1 MIPALLGAL
10 RFAPAVLSA
19 GREIAG
25 ALSGREMPPAAT
37 AEEVADRIDA
47 MPEAERRAALSH
59 VLAAR
64 VRCQE
69 LDTAR
74 FTSLTEGGAD
84 KVRATARPEIAL
96 RAMRVVSLLGRGL
109 TLLVLATVGEWAV
122 RMAYAVLG
130 AGEPEL
136 PSIWALIA
144 EAEPLA
150 EMIWAPLVATIAA
163 STSIV
168 RKYMGCRERDKSRE
182 DEIRAGRPLDAGQA
196 TIADAGGAIAGLVRA
211 FRGGRP

>member
-10 RFAPAVLSA
+10 RFAPAVLAA

-25 ALSGREMPPAAT
+25 ALSGRELPPAAT
-37 AEEVADRIDA
+37 AEEVADRIGQL
-47 MPEAERRAALSH
+47 PEGDRQAALAH

-64 VRCQE
+64 TRCQE

-74 FTSLTEGGAD
+74 FAGLTEGGAD

-96 RAMRVVSLLGRGL
+96 RAMRVVTLLARGL
-109 TLLVLATVGEWAV
+109 TLLVLATVAEWAV
-122 RMAYAVLG
+122 RMAYAV
-130 AGEPEL
+130 AGGGVPDL
-136 PSIWALIA
+136 PSIWALVA
-144 EAEPLA
+144 EAAPVA
-150 EMIWAPLVATIAA
+150 EMIWAPLLGTIAA
-163 STSIV
+163 ATAIV

-196 TIADAGGAIAGLVRA
+196 TIADAAGSLAGVVRA
-211 FRGGRP
+211 FRG